1 MSYTFIWL
9 ALIVAIVD
17 WVAVQLRNK
26 PVEFIAKPGVMI
38 VLLIGLWQASSFQGA
53 LIWFGLGLLFSM
65 AGDIFLML
73 PKEQFIPGLVSF
85 LMAHVAYLVGFN
97 QSQPPVNLVSLVLV
111 VLVGMTAI
119 QLYRRLAGGLQASG
133 HTRLIYPVLAY
144 SVVIS
149 LMLISALLTLVRAEW
164 AEGPALLV
172 SAGALLFFLSDS
184 FLGWN
189 KFVAPLP
196 HGKLRVIVTYH
207 LGQILIVLGA
217 TLHFL
222 A

>member
-1 MSYTFIWL
+1 MSPTYIIL
-9 ALIVAIVD
+9 ALIVAVVD
-17 WVAVQLRNK
+17 WVAIQLRNK
-26 PVEFIAKPGVMI
+26 PLEFIAKPGVMI
-38 VLLIGLWQASSFQGA
+38 LLLIGLWQASSFQGPM
-53 LIWFGLGLLFSM
+53 IWFGLGLLFSM

-85 LMAHVAYLVGFN
+85 LIAHLAYLVGFN
-97 QSQPPVNLVSLVLV
+97 QSPPPMILASLVLV
-111 VLVGMTAI
+111 VMVGITAV
-119 QLYRRLAGGLQASG
+119 QLYRRLAGGLRASG
-133 HTRLIYPVLAY
+133 QTRLIYPVMAY

-149 LMLISALLTLVRAEW
+149 LMLISALMTLARAEW
-164 AEGPALLV
+164 SEGPALLV

-196 HGKLRVIVTYH
+196 YGKLRVIVTYH

-217 TLHFL
+217 AFHFL